1 MKKTAILLLM
11 GMLIIITGCW
21 DQNLLRDTRLAVG
34 IGYDHLYNGELLTT
48 TDIHVLKADSGGS
61 GRPVVTSVI
70 MKSTGATLRESRMSL
85 EKEVA
90 GNYAPNKVLV
100 FVLGEELAKKDIYS
114 TFDVLYR
121 RPRNSLGAKI
131 AITEG
136 RAEEIISLKIVEETL
151 ISDALLKIIVSGEE
165 DSFIPRHSVQ
175 TVFPFLFNDG
185 QDFALPKIKK
195 SDNDQITIT
204 GMALFN
210 GKKYTGIDV
219 TTDDASML
227 LILNNEESKLARFNL
242 KVNPEEKRKI
252 NQYVNVH
259 VFPKKHDLKINVS
272 KNNQVSAD
280 VKIGLKVHVIEY
292 PTNNLVSKRAI
303 ETLSKKINEQLTKK
317 AQEVISEIQR
327 ANCDYLGIGR
337 LVQAHYPK
345 TWTAMDWNQVYPT
358 IQINPTIQTQII
370 QTGIIK

>member
-11 GMLIIITGCW
+11 GMLILTGCW
-21 DQNLLRDTRLAVG
+21 DQNLLKDDRLAVG
-34 IGYDHLYNGELLTT
+34 IGYDQLGNGELLET
-48 TDIHVLKADSGGS
+48 TDIHVPKIDSGGT
-61 GRPVVTSVI
+61 GRPAVTSVI
-70 MKSTGATLRESRMSL
+70 LKSTGETLWESRMSL

-90 GNYAPNKVLV
+90 GDYSPNKVLV
-100 FVLGEELAKKDIYS
+100 FVLGEELAKKDILS
-114 TFDVLYR
+114 IFDVLYR
-121 RPRNSLGAKI
+121 KPRNSLGAKI
-131 AITEG
+131 AIAEG
-136 RAEEIISLKIVEETL
+136 RAEEIISLKIVEEKL
-151 ISDALLKIIVSGEE
+151 ISDALIKIIVSGEE
-165 DSFIPRHSVQ
+165 DSFIPRQSVQ
-175 TVFPFLFNDG
+175 SVFPFLFNEG

-219 TTDDASML
+219 STDDASML

-242 KVNPEEKRKI
+242 KVNPQEKRKI

-280 VKIGLKVHVIEY
+280 VKIRLKVHVVEY
-292 PTNNLVSKRAI
+292 PKNNIS
-303 ETLSKKINEQLTKK
+303 SKKAIDTLTKKVNEQLTKK

-337 LVQAHYPK
+337 RVQAYYPK
-345 TWTAMDWNQVYPT
+345 AWSAMGWNQVYPT
-358 IQINPTIQTQII
+358 IQINPTIETQII
-370 QTGIIK
+370 ETGIIK